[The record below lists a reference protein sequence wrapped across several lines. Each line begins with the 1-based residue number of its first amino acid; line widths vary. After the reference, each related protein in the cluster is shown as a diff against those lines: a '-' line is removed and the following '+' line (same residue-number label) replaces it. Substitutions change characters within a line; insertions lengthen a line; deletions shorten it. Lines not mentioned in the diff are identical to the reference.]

1 MNIAW
6 ESFTPG
12 SALAGGLMIGAA
24 AALLMATL
32 GRIAGISGILGAL
45 VPPAAGSAW
54 RVAFIGGLVLSP
66 WLYGLFA
73 KLPTP
78 HFISSTPTLILAGL
92 LVGFGTRLGSGCTS
106 GHGICGLSR
115 GSVRSVASVL
125 VFMLTGMAVV
135 AVVRHLLGN

>member
-92 LVGFGTRLGSGCTS
+92 LVGFGTRWVPAAPAATASAAYRAARC
-106 GHGICGLSR
+106 
-115 GSVRSVASVL
+115 VRWPRSWSSC
-125 VFMLTGMAVV
+125 
-135 AVVRHLLGN
+135 